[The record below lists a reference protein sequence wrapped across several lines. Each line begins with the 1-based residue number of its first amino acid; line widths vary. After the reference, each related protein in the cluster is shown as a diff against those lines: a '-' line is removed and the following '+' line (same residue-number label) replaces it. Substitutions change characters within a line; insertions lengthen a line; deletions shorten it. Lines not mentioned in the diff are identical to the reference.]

1 MRYSVGQLI
10 DMIRKDDT
18 RPFYNSWDW
27 RKLSHAVIKE
37 NNNEC
42 YICKQ
47 KGKYTPAIL
56 THHVNELK
64 KRPDLAYSRTY
75 TDEHGNI
82 KKQLIPLCFN
92 CHEEI
97 HGRGFFH
104 VSSHFSNEE
113 RW

>member
-1 MRYSVGQLI
+1 MRYSTAQII
-10 DMIRKDDT
+10 DMIRKDDM
-18 RPFYNSWDW
+18 RAFYNSWDW

-42 YICKQ
+42 YVCKMR
-47 KGKYTPAIL
+47 GKYSPAIL
-56 THHVNELK
+56 THHVNELR
-64 KRPDLAYSRTY
+64 KRPDLAYSRTF
-75 TDEHGNI
+75 TDEQGNI

-92 CHEEI
+92 CHEKI
-97 HGRGFFH
+97 HERGFFK